1 MSNTTKKVIKKS
13 DWVSSFNLIGA
24 AKITEHTFKID
35 EKSEKSSWI
44 YNLLNLGID
53 CGEKFGTVFCEMMGG
68 YSEEQAGLIYA
79 HGKKEDGSDDFE
91 TQIQVA
97 WEDRFNDEI
106 LETIGDLSFLTVGL
120 EKTDKGS
127 TFYKKFL
134 APYDAIAYI
143 KEHLEDGM
151 VVNVKGTLKYSSY
164 QDKVQVRK
172 NVTSIVLSKADDTS
186 KYAARFTQSVLLNKD
201 SANLKDNY
209 DKDKGV
215 MYVDGI
221 VLDYLKELNG
231 VEIKGQYPY
240 NKQFEYEFPD
250 ISNQKQC
257 TTIMEKLFKVKK
269 GINQITFEGEFI
281 EGGAT
286 VKATLDDI
294 PEDIKDLIACGVF
307 TEEEALAKCSSNGGR
322 EQRMILRRP
331 MVKLTGDDKIPVVQK
346 FEERFQEDDLVLDYL
361 NEAVEQN
368 VANAMNTPEADT
380 SATTDG
386 GSSADM
392 DWLNNL

>member
-1 MSNTTKKVIKKS
+1 MSNTTMKTIKKS

-24 AKITEHTFKID
+24 AKITEHTFKIN

-44 YNLLNLGID
+44 YNLLYLGVD

-68 YSEEQAGLIYA
+68 YSEEQAGVIYA

-120 EKTDKGS
+120 EKTDKGK

-134 APYDAIAYI
+134 SQYDAIAYI

-151 VVNVKGTLKYSSY
+151 VINVKGTLKYSSY

-172 NVTSIVLSKADDTS
+172 NINSIVLSKIDDTS
-186 KYAARFTQSVLLNKD
+186 QYVAKFTQSVLLKKD
-201 SANLKDNY
+201 SVSLKDNY

-240 NKQFEYEFPD
+240 NKQFEYEFPNIED
-250 ISNQKQC
+250 GKQC
-257 TTIMEKLFKVKK
+257 SIIMDKLFKVKK
-269 GINQITFEGEFI
+269 GVTQITFEGEFI

-286 VKATLDDI
+286 IKATLDDI
-294 PEDIKDLIACGVF
+294 PDDIKDLIACGVF
-307 TEEEALAKCSSNGGR
+307 TEEEALEKCSTNGDR
-322 EQRMILRRP
+322 EQRMILRKP
-331 MVKLTGDDKIPVVQK
+331 MVKITGDDKIPVVQK
-346 FEERFQEDDLVLDYL
+346 FDEKYDEDELII
-361 NEAVEQN
+361 NISNQTTEQPDI
-368 VANAMNTPEADT
+368 PEVSET
-380 SATTDG
+380 ENSTTDG
-386 GSSADM
+386 GSTTDM
-392 DWLNNL
+392 DWLNSL